1 MYNLNSSKPV
11 VEAKSIIQGP
21 EREDSNE
28 LYMGKETLLLVDD
41 EDMIL
46 GVGSEMLKELGYV
59 VLIARSGKGA
69 VETYRINQGKINMVI
84 LDMIM
89 PGMGGGETYDRIK
102 EINPNI
108 KVLLTSGYG
117 IYGEATEI
125 LGRGCTGFI
134 QKPFDLKMLSQ
145 KLREILD

>member
-1 MYNLNSSKPV
+1 MDNLNSSQPV
-11 VEAKSIIQGP
+11 VEAKSTIQGP
-21 EREDSNE
+21 EREDSYE
-28 LYMGKETLLLVDD
+28 FYMGKETLLLVDD
-41 EDMIL
+41 ENMIL

-59 VLIARSGKGA
+59 VLIARNGKEA
-69 VETYRINQGKINMVI
+69 VEIYRTNQGKINMVI

-89 PGMGGGETYDRIK
+89 PGMGGGETYDKIK

-108 KVLLTSGYG
+108 KVLLTSGYD
-117 IYGEATEI
+117 IDGEATEI

-134 QKPFDLKMLSQ
+134 QKPFDMKMLSQ

>member
-1 MYNLNSSKPV
+1 MDNLNSSQPV
-11 VEAKSIIQGP
+11 VEAKSTIQGP
-21 EREDSNE
+21 EREDSDE
-28 LYMGKETLLLVDD
+28 FYMGKETLLLVDD
-41 EDMIL
+41 ENMIL

-59 VLIARSGKGA
+59 VLIARNGKEA
-69 VETYRINQGKINMVI
+69 VEIYRTNQGKINMVI

-89 PGMGGGETYDRIK
+89 PGMGGGETYDKIK

-108 KVLLTSGYG
+108 KVLLTSGYD
-117 IYGEATEI
+117 IDGEATEI

-134 QKPFDLKMLSQ
+134 QKPFDMKMLSQ